1 MMFAS
6 LSATPLVIASG
17 NPGKIREF
25 SSMLQ
30 HLPLQVLPQPAGLA
44 PEETGCSFAENARI
58 KAQAV
63 ALASGCWA
71 LADDSGLCVT
81 ALAGAPGVHSA
92 RYGVDDAAR
101 IARLLQELAA
111 AEALAGARAE
121 RLDRSACFI
130 AALALADPTGA
141 IAAEVEGR
149 CPGEILTAPRGEA
162 GFGYDPVFLVPELGL
177 TFAQMDRASKARLGH
192 RGRAWALLEP
202 RLRQL
207 LGDPAGGSRQGA
219 PGGWPGSALQ
229 APTAPDPAAPPGQ
242 G

>member
-1 MMFAS
+1 MTFS
-6 LSATPLVIASG
+6 SPSATPLVIASG
-17 NPGKIREF
+17 NPGKILEF

-30 HLPLQVLPQPAGLA
+30 HLPLQIRPQPTGIS
-44 PEETGCSFAENARI
+44 PQETGSTFAENARI

-92 RYGVDDAAR
+92 RYGTDDAAR

-111 AEALAGARAE
+111 AEVLAAARAE

-177 TFAQMDRASKARLGH
+177 TFAEMDRPSKARLGH

-202 RLRQL
+202 RLRRL
-207 LGDPAGGSRQGA
+207 LGDTGDGSRQGA
-219 PGGWPGSALQ
+219 PGGCSGSALQ
-229 APTAPDPAAPPGQ
+229 AATASDPAAPPS
-242 G
+242 